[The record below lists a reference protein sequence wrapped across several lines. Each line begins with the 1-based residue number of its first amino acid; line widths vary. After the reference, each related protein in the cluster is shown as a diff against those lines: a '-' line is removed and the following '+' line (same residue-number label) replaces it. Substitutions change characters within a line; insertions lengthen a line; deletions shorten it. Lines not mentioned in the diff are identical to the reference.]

1 MRITSIFSHS
11 AQAIA
16 EGALVALLVVGL
28 MAGTAFAGKPSRGG
42 TTGTG
47 TCSATPSPVDVG
59 ADYTLVGRGLGA
71 YAIVNVLIADSMG
84 TTSWN
89 LQADASGMTSVTWH
103 SYASGTSR
111 ATFQQNKRHGFATV
125 ASCSFMVN

>member
-1 MRITSIFSHS
+1 MFSHS
-11 AQAIA
+11 AQAVA

-28 MAGTAFAGKPSRGG
+28 MAGTAFAGKPGG
-42 TTGTG
+42 SSTSGSG
-47 TCSATPSPVDVG
+47 TCSATPSPVDIG

-71 YAIVNVLIADSMG
+71 NAIVNVLIADAMG

-89 LQADASGMTSVTWH
+89 LQADASGTTSVTWH

-111 ATFQQNKRHGFATV
+111 VTFQQSKRHGFATV

>member
-1 MRITSIFSHS
+1 LSRIAGDPKEVSLMRIRSIFSHS

-28 MAGTAFAGKPSRGG
+28 VAGTAFAGKPGSGSPS
-42 TTGTG
+42 G

-71 YAIVNVLIADSMG
+71 YAVVNVLIGDSMG

-89 LQADASGMTSVTWH
+89 LQADASG
-103 SYASGTSR
+103 
-111 ATFQQNKRHGFATV
+111 
-125 ASCSFMVN
+125 